1 MLDRIDMHIE
11 VPAIP
16 FTELDQNN
24 AVESSETIRER
35 VIKAR
40 NRQNGRSGKANALMS
55 SAEVDQFCKLAAD
68 CRWLMKQAS
77 ERMGISA
84 RAYHRLLK
92 VALTIADLNDDA
104 NIGKDHLMEAISYR
118 AWENE

>member
-1 MLDRIDMHIE
+1 
-11 VPAIP
+11 
-16 FTELDQNN
+16 
-24 AVESSETIRER
+24 
-35 VIKAR
+35 
-40 NRQNGRSGKANALMS
+40 
-55 SAEVDQFCKLAAD
+55 
-68 CRWLMKQAS
+68 MKQAS